1 MKVKACVLSA
11 LMVSGVAMAQDNS
24 QTQTEKTMPTQTQA
38 ANNSGANNPFMD
50 EQTANQ
56 IRSKQLVG
64 SDVVNMSDDKIGSIT
79 DLVVN
84 KDGQVVGIVVGVGG
98 FLGIGE
104 KHVALSWNSVKIT
117 TDEDNDN
124 YQVTTSLLKEDLEN
138 AIEYK
143 ENEM

>member
-1 MKVKACVLSA
+1 
-11 LMVSGVAMAQDNS
+11 MAQDSS
-24 QTQTEKTMPTQTQA
+24 QAEKTMPTQTQA
-38 ANNSGANNPFMD
+38 ASNGGANNPFMT

-56 IRSKQLVG
+56 IRSRQLVG
-64 SDVVNMSDDKIGSIT
+64 SDVVNMSDEQIGSIS
-79 DLVVN
+79 DVVVN

-98 FLGIGE
+98 FLGVGE

-117 TDEDNDN
+117 TDDDNDN